1 MNQPA
6 VAALRVL
13 LAGFSGLVLLYLI
26 LPMLVV
32 APLSLSA
39 AGYLSFPPIG
49 FSLRWYSA
57 AAADDAWRAAAWN
70 SAVIGAPTALCAMAL
85 GTLSAI
91 AVARGGLS
99 FARVIGMVVLAPMML
114 PHIVIAI
121 GLYPVLTRLGLT
133 RGYIGVILGHT
144 VVTTP
149 LVFITVTAAL
159 RSYSPSFELAA
170 MTLGAGPWNT
180 FRFVTLPMIRTGL
193 VVGGVFAFATSLDEL
208 ILALFL
214 TNARTRTL
222 PRLIWEQMSAFLTPE
237 IAAVAT
243 VILAASFALLLMATL
258 FGGGRRMSSSH
269 G

>member
-1 MNQPA
+1 MIRPIA
-6 VAALRVL
+6 IAPRVL
-13 LAGFSGLVLLYLI
+13 LAGFSGLILFYLVV
-26 LPMLVV
+26 PMLVI
-32 APLSLSA
+32 APLSFSA
-39 AGYLSFPPIG
+39 AGYLSFPPVG

-57 AAADDAWRAAAWN
+57 AATDTAWRSAAWN
-70 SAVIGAPTALCAMAL
+70 SAVIGVPTALCAMAL
-85 GTLSAI
+85 GTISAI
-91 AVARGGLS
+91 AVARGGLP
-99 FARVIGMVVLAPMML
+99 FARVIGMAVTAPMML

-133 RGYIGVILGHT
+133 HGYIGVVLGHT

-170 MTLGAGPWNT
+170 MTLGAGPWRT
-180 FRFVTLPMIRTGL
+180 FRHVTLPMIRTGL
-193 VVGGVFAFATSLDEL
+193 VVGGLFAFATSLDEL

-243 VILAASFALLLMATL
+243 IILAASLALLLVATL
-258 FGGGRRMSSSH
+258 FGGGRPMAPSH